1 MEHNTFDMDFE
12 LPEVADASEASA
24 PRVHIAGDVCVSCEG

>member
-1 MEHNTFDMDFE
+1 MENNTFDMDFE
-12 LPEVADASEASA
+12 LPAVANETPSSK